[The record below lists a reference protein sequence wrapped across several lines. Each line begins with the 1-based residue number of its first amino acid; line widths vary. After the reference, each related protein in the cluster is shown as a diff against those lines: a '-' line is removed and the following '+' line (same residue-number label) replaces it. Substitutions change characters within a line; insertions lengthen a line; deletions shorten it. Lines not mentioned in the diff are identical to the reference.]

1 MQISIGQLNGVERA
15 INTNIWLEL
24 QFGLRQ
30 SAYFFVIGLKTPN
43 LNYIGGVFVLT
54 GVFDLIVAIT
64 NFVSEI
70 ILKVYKSHLFLVA
83 ANCQ

>member
-1 MQISIGQLNGVERA
+1 MQISVGQLDGVERA

-24 QFGLRQ
+24 QFGLKQ
-30 SAYFFVIGLKTPN
+30 SAYFFVIILKAPN
-43 LNYIGGVFVLT
+43 PNHIGGVFVLT
-54 GVFDLIVAIT
+54 GVFGLIVAIT

-70 ILKVYKSHLFLVA
+70 ILKVYKSHLFLLA